1 MQIIAWL
8 VIGFIAGL
16 IARAIVPG
24 KQAMG
29 IVATTLLGIAG
40 SLIGGLVGSVLGGG
54 GRGFTPSG
62 IIGSIIGAIVLLFI
76 IVAVQRRR
84 HVPA

>member
-62 IIGSIIGAIVLLFI
+62 IIGSIVLLFI